1 MYGGVATM
9 PRNNI
14 IVPFF
19 VGKQISLVLP
29 RAQVSLQIYD
39 GPCIVKCM
47 TTDKFVSVCMY
58 M

>member
-29 RAQVSLQIYD
+29 RAQQIYD

-47 TTDKFVSVCMY
+47 TTDKFVSVL
-58 M
+58 